1 MAAVTTPD
9 GGIPADLQAH
19 AMSPV
24 RARYLAGARTAVD
37 LLAAPEVRDRWDEAS
52 VLAGLAVGD
61 LAGHLALA
69 GVLLV
74 ESVLD
79 QPDPGSPAPITA
91 GQYYGAFVGADD
103 PDSRLN
109 VGVRERAHAVGVRG
123 HADVLERASTC
134 LERLTGRLA
143 TEPAERQVAAR
154 DKALTLDEYLRGRC
168 VELAVHV
175 EDLELSV
182 GLGPGLTAA
191 DPVPEPPDDLVR
203 DAVDVLVAAALARHG
218 GAAVLRALTRRERD
232 QVQALR
238 VL

>member
-1 MAAVTTPD
+1 MTAVTIPD
-9 GGIPADLQAH
+9 GGVPADLQAH
-19 AMSPV
+19 VMSPV
-24 RARYLAGARTAVD
+24 RARYLAGARTALD
-37 LLAAPEVRDRWDEAS
+37 LLASQEVRDRWDEAS

-61 LAGHLALA
+61 LAGHLALS

-74 ESVLD
+74 ETLLD
-79 QPDPGSPAPITA
+79 QPDPRSPAPVTA
-91 GQYYGAFVGADD
+91 GQYYGAFVTADD
-103 PDSRLN
+103 PESELN
-109 VGVRERAHAVGVRG
+109 VGVRERSHAVGVRG
-123 HADVLERASTC
+123 HGHVADAASAA
-134 LERLTGRLA
+134 LERLTDRLA
-143 TEPAERQVAAR
+143 AEPADRQVSAR

-203 DAVDVLVAAALARHG
+203 DVIDVLVAAAVARHG